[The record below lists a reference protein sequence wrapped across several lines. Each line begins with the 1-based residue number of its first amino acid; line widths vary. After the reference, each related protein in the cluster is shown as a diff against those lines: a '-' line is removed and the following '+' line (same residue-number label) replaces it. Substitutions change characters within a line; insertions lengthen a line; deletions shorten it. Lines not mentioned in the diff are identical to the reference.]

1 MFVIKCLKLIR
12 NSKWNILGQIRKEK
26 SDLLSQWILAVML
39 VKSSRLFNDTEERLD
54 LGLIKHHRV
63 GKDGSVPCVRFVG
76 TDPSDSGSE
85 NLCLAL
91 LMS

>member
-1 MFVIKCLKLIR
+1 MFVIKCLKLMR
-12 NSKWNILGQIRKEK
+12 NSKWNILGQIGEEK

-39 VKSSRLFNDTEERLD
+39 VKSSRLFSDTVERLD
-54 LGLIKHHRV
+54 LGLMKHHRV

-76 TDPSDSGSE
+76 TDPSDSGKE

>member
-12 NSKWNILGQIRKEK
+12 NSKWNILGQIGREK

-39 VKSSRLFNDTEERLD
+39 VKSSRLLNDTEERFD
-54 LGLIKHHRV
+54 LGLMKHHRV
-63 GKDGSVPCVRFVG
+63 GKDGSVPCVRFVEM
-76 TDPSDSGSE
+76 DPSDSGRE